1 MNDSDLTT
9 ITKQNLTSVELDQAI
24 ERVLRLALVK
34 HRAGELSAAEDI
46 YRLILK
52 TNPHHADTNHNLG
65 VLAVQSNNVEASLPY
80 FLTAIEVNS
89 ASPQYWVSYLD
100 ALCACDQI
108 SVAKDIF
115 MLALDQGGALEQSLI
130 IQMKEKGA
138 HFQSIIDQR
147 YGLLVSRELEAKP
160 KSTRDLKKS
169 LLKPSKKEIARVL
182 SLFGLG
188 QINELEKLARSM
200 VERFPESSFS
210 WKTLGAVL
218 QEQGR
223 FSEALAA
230 SETAMRSDPK
240 DIEILNN
247 HANLLAS
254 LGRLGEA
261 ETYCRRAIDLD
272 PSAATPLDTL
282 GVILF
287 SAKRYDEAESFFRKA
302 LEIKPDFANSLSNL
316 ALILR
321 TTRRLAEA
329 ESLTRKAISLNPRL
343 ARTYSNLGLIL
354 NDAGRYA
361 EATESN
367 RNALTLDPSLV
378 ETHSNLLFGLSND
391 DNISAEDLF
400 KEHLLFAEQ
409 FEKPLRHVWPVFANQ
424 KSLDR
429 QLNIGFVSGD
439 FNSHAVANF
448 IEPIL
453 SNLAKQRSLN
463 LFAFYNDSLEDHIT
477 IRLKKHFYDWHSVF
491 SLNNDELT
499 ALIRAKEIDI
509 LIDLSGHT
517 AKHRLLTFARKPAP
531 LQITWMGYPGTTG
544 LAAIDYYFTDAF
556 FLPDNSFDSL
566 FTEKLIRLPA
576 SAPFLPYSPSPFV
589 TPSAALRNNY
599 LTFGSFNRIG
609 KITPVVVSVWAQL
622 LNEVSDSK
630 LVLGGM
636 PSETEFDVLRSR
648 FEEHGVARDR
658 LHYFPRA
665 AMEGYLTKLATIDLC
680 LDTFPYNGGT
690 TTLHSAWMG
699 VPTLTMAGDAV
710 ATRTG
715 ACIMSHLGLQRMIA
729 HDAEEFVKEG
739 VYWSKHMD
747 ELAAIRMSLRNRL
760 QDSTIS
766 NPSLIAD
773 SINKAFHQIWA
784 RWCDDLPPVAFT
796 VA

>member
-1 MNDSDLTT
+1 MNDSDLTS
-9 ITKQNLTSVELDQAI
+9 IAKQNLTSLELDQAI

-34 HRAGELSAAEDI
+34 HQAGELSAAEDI

-80 FLTAIEVNS
+80 FLAAIEVNS

-100 ALCACDQI
+100 ALVTCDQI
-108 SVAKDIF
+108 NVAKDVF
-115 MLALDQGGALEQSLI
+115 MLGLDQGGTLEQSLI
-130 IQMKEKGA
+130 TQMKGKGA
-138 HFQSIIDQR
+138 HFESIIDQR
-147 YGLLVSRELEAKP
+147 YGLPVSRDLEAKP
-160 KSTRDLKKS
+160 KSARDLKKS
-169 LLKPSKKEIARVL
+169 LLRPSKKEIARVL

-188 QINELEKLARSM
+188 QTNELEKLARSL
-200 VERFPESSFS
+200 VERFPESSFA

-223 FSEALAA
+223 FLEALAA
-230 SETAMRSDPK
+230 SETAIRTDPQ

-247 HANLLAS
+247 HANLLAN

-261 ETYCRRAIDLD
+261 ETYCRKAVDLD
-272 PSAATPLDTL
+272 SNAATPLDTL

-302 LEIKPDFANSLSNL
+302 LEIKPDFASSLSNL
-316 ALILR
+316 ALILHQ
-321 TTRRLAEA
+321 TRRLAEA
-329 ESLTRKAISLNPRL
+329 ESLTRKAISQNPRL
-343 ARTYSNLGLIL
+343 ARAYSNLGLIL

-367 RNALTLDPSLV
+367 RKALALDPSLV

-391 DNISAEDLF
+391 DHMSAEDLF

-409 FEKPLRHVWPVFANQ
+409 FENPLRRSWPVFSNQ
-424 KSLDR
+424 KSLNR
-429 QLNIGFVSGD
+429 QLNVGFVSGD
-439 FNSHAVANF
+439 FNNHAVANF

-453 SNLAKQRSLN
+453 SNLAKQSSLN
-463 LFAFYNDSLEDHIT
+463 LFAFYNDSLEDHVT
-477 IRLKKHFYDWHSVF
+477 TRLKKHFYDWHSAF
-491 SLNNDELT
+491 SLNDDELA
-499 ALIRAKEIDI
+499 ALILAKEIDI

-544 LAAIDYYFTDAF
+544 LSAIDYYFTDVF
-556 FLPDNSFDSL
+556 FLPDSSFDRL

-589 TPSAALRNNY
+589 APAPALSNNY

-609 KITPVVVSVWAQL
+609 KITPAVVSAWAQL
-622 LNEVSDSK
+622 LNEVGDSA

-665 AMEGYLTKLATIDLC
+665 AMEDYLAKLAAIDLC

-729 HDAEEFVKEG
+729 HNAEEFVKEG
-739 VYWSKHMD
+739 VYWSKNLD

-766 NPSLIAD
+766 KPSLIAD
-773 SINKAFHQIWA
+773 SLNKAFHQIWA
-784 RWCDDLPPVAFT
+784 RWCEDLPPVAFT

>member
-9 ITKQNLTSVELDQAI
+9 IAKQNVTSLELDQAI

-34 HRAGELSAAEDI
+34 HQAGELSAAEDI

-65 VLAVQSNNVEASLPY
+65 VLAVHSNNVEASLPY
-80 FLTAIEVNS
+80 FLAAIEANS

-100 ALCACDQI
+100 ALVMCDQVDI
-108 SVAKDIF
+108 AKDVF
-115 MLALDQGGALEQSLI
+115 TLALDQGGALEQSLI
-130 IQMKEKGA
+130 IQMRGKGT

-147 YGLLVSRELEAKP
+147 YGLPASRELEAKP
-160 KSTRDLKKS
+160 KSARDLRKS
-169 LLKPSKKEIARVL
+169 LLRPSKKEIARVL
-182 SLFGLG
+182 NLFGLG
-188 QINELEKLARSM
+188 QINELEKLAKSL
-200 VERFPESSFS
+200 VERFPESSFA

-230 SETAMRSDPK
+230 SEAAMRTDPR

-247 HANLLAS
+247 HANLLAN

-261 ETYCRRAIDLD
+261 ETYCRKAIDLD

-287 SAKRYDEAESFFRKA
+287 GAKRYDEAESFFRKA
-302 LEIKPDFANSLSNL
+302 LEIKPDFANPLNNL
-316 ALILR
+316 GLIFHQ
-321 TTRRLAEA
+321 TRRLAEA
-329 ESLTRKAISLNPRL
+329 ESVTRKAIELNPRS
-343 ARTYSNLGLIL
+343 ARAHSNLGLIL

-367 RNALTLDPSLV
+367 RKALALNPSLV

-391 DNISAEDLF
+391 DQMSAEDLF

-409 FEKPLRHVWPVFANQ
+409 FEKPLRFRWPVFSNQ

-429 QLNIGFVSGD
+429 QLNVGFVSGD
-439 FNSHAVANF
+439 FNNHAVANF

-453 SNLAKQRSLN
+453 SNLAKQSSLN
-463 LFAFYNDSLEDHIT
+463 LFAFYNESLEDFVT
-477 IRLKKHFYDWHSVF
+477 ARLRQYFFDWQSVS
-491 SLNNDELT
+491 SLNDDELT

-556 FLPDNSFDSL
+556 FLPDSSFDRL

-589 TPSAALRNNY
+589 TPAPALSNKY

-622 LNEVSDSK
+622 LNEVGDSK

-636 PSETEFDVLRSR
+636 PSETEFEVLRSR

-665 AMEGYLTKLATIDLC
+665 AMESYLTKLATIDLC

-715 ACIMSHLGLQRMIA
+715 ACIMSHLRLQRMIA

>member
-1 MNDSDLTT
+1 MHDDNSNATPDKSFSTT
-9 ITKQNLTSVELDQAI
+9 DLDQAV
-24 ERVLRLALVK
+24 ERVLRLALIK
-34 HRAGELSAAEDI
+34 HQAGDLSGAEDI
-46 YRLILK
+46 YRLILE
-52 TNPHHADTNHNLG
+52 TQPNHADTNHNLG
-65 VLAVQSNNVEASLPY
+65 VLAVQSSNLEAALPY
-80 FLTAIEVNS
+80 FLTAIEANS
-89 ASPQYWVSYLD
+89 NAPQYWVSYLNT
-100 ALCACDQI
+100 LVSCSQLE
-108 SVAKDIF
+108 VATDIF
-115 MLALDQGGALEQSLI
+115 TLALDQGGALEQSLI
-130 IQMKEKGA
+130 GQMKDKGEL
-138 HFQSIIDQR
+138 FQSIIEKRYRINGLHRDAAETGVSSKLRKLGRSPSKQDMDR
-147 YGLLVSRELEAKP
+147 ILRLYGLGRLKEVEA
-160 KSTRDLKKS
+160 
-169 LLKPSKKEIARVL
+169 
-182 SLFGLG
+182 
-188 QINELEKLARSM
+188 LARTLARRYPDHS
-200 VERFPESSFS
+200 FP

-218 QEQGR
+218 QEQQKYQD
-223 FSEALAA
+223 ALSA
-230 SETAMRSDPK
+230 SEIAIQLDPK
-240 DIEILNN
+240 DVEILNN

-254 LGRLGEA
+254 LGRIGEA
-261 ETYCRRAIDLD
+261 EAYCKKAIELD
-272 PSAATPLDTL
+272 PKAATPIDTL

-287 SAKRYDEAESFFRKA
+287 GARRYQDAEVYFRKA
-302 LEIKPDFANSLSNL
+302 LDLQPNFANSLSNL
-316 ALILR
+316 SLILR
-321 TTRRLAEA
+321 QTQRLVEA
-329 ESLTRKAISLNPRL
+329 EDLTRKALMLNPRQ

-354 NDAGRYA
+354 NDAGRYK
-361 EATESN
+361 EANEAN
-367 RNALTLDPSLV
+367 RKALALEPTLV

-391 DNISAEDLF
+391 DNVNAEALF
-400 KEHLLFAEQ
+400 QEHLQFAKK
-409 FEKPLRHVWPVFANQ
+409 FEEPLRPYWASHANA
-424 KSLDR
+424 KSKNR
-429 QLNIGFVSGD
+429 KLNIGFVSGD
-439 FNSHAVANF
+439 LNVHPVANF

-453 SNLAKQRSLN
+453 VNLSKHNSLN
-463 LFAFYNDSLEDHIT
+463 LYAFYNDSLEDFVT
-477 IRLKKHFYDWHSVF
+477 ARLKQYFFDWQSVS
-491 SLNNDELT
+491 SLNDDELA
-499 ALIRAKEIDI
+499 ALIRIKEIDI

-531 LQITWMGYPGTTG
+531 LHITWMGYPGTTG
-544 LAAIDYYFTDAF
+544 LSAIDYYFTDAF
-556 FLPDNSFDSL
+556 FLPDSSFDRL

-589 TPSAALRNNY
+589 TPAPALSNKY

-622 LNEVSDSK
+622 LNEVGDSK

-636 PSETEFDVLRSR
+636 PSETEFEVLRSR
-648 FEEHGVARDR
+648 FEQHGVARDR

>member
-1 MNDSDLTT
+1 MNDCNLTT
-9 ITKQNLTSVELDQAI
+9 IAKQNLNSVELDNAI
-24 ERVLRLALVK
+24 ERVMRLALVK
-34 HRAGELSAAEDI
+34 HHAGDLSAAEDI

-65 VLAVQSNNVEASLPY
+65 VLAVQSNNIEASLPY
-80 FLTAIEVNS
+80 FLAAIEINS
-89 ASPQYWVSYLD
+89 AAPQYWVSYLD
-100 ALCACDQI
+100 ALVACKQI
-108 SVAKDIF
+108 NIAKDVF
-115 MLALDQGGALEQSLI
+115 VLALDQGGALEQSLI
-130 IQMKEKGA
+130 VQMTGKGED
-138 HFQSIIDQR
+138 FQSIIDQR
-147 YGLLVSRELEAKP
+147 YGSPSSSKLEVPP
-160 KSTRDLKKS
+160 KSARDLKKS
-169 LLKPSKKEIARVL
+169 LLRPKKKEIARVL
-182 SLFGLG
+182 NLFGIG
-188 QINELEKLARSM
+188 QISEVEKLAKSM
-200 VERFPESSFS
+200 VLRYPESSFC

-223 FSEALAA
+223 YSEALTA
-230 SETAMRSDPK
+230 SETAIRLDPK
-240 DIEILNN
+240 DVEILNN
-247 HANLLAS
+247 HANLLAR

-261 ETYCRRAIDLD
+261 EAHCRKALDLD
-272 PSAATPLDTL
+272 PNGATPLDTL

-287 SAKRYDEAESFFRKA
+287 SAKRFDEAESFFRKA
-302 LEIKPDFANSLSNL
+302 LAEKPDFANPLNNL
-316 ALILR
+316 GLIFHQ
-321 TTRRLAEA
+321 TRRLAEA
-329 ESLTRKAISLNPRL
+329 ESVTRKAIEINPRS
-343 ARTYSNLGLIL
+343 ARAHSNLGLIL

-367 RNALTLDPSLV
+367 RKALALNPLLV

-391 DNISAEDLF
+391 DQMSAEDLF

-409 FEKPLRHVWPVFANQ
+409 FEMPLRRDWPIFSNK

-439 FNSHAVANF
+439 FNNHAVANF

-453 SNLAKQRSLN
+453 INLKKQSSLN
-463 LFAFYNDSLEDHIT
+463 LFAFYNDSLEDHVT
-477 IRLKKHFYDWHSVF
+477 NRLKKYFYDWHSAF
-491 SLNNDELT
+491 SLSDDEL
-499 ALIRAKEIDI
+499 AAQIRAKEIDI

-544 LAAIDYYFTDAF
+544 LSAIDYYFTDAF
-556 FLPDNSFDSL
+556 FLPDPSFDRL

-589 TPSAALRNNY
+589 KPAPALSNNY

-609 KITPVVVSVWAQL
+609 KITPAVVSVWAQL
-622 LNEVSDSK
+622 MNEVSDSE

-636 PSETEFDVLRSR
+636 PSETEFEVLRSR
-648 FEEHGVARDR
+648 FKEHGVATER

-665 AMEGYLTKLATIDLC
+665 AMDGYLAKLETIDLC

-699 VPTLTMAGDAV
+699 VPTLTMAGEAV

-729 HDAEEFVKEG
+729 HNADEFVKEG
-739 VYWSKHMD
+739 AYWSKNLD
-747 ELAAIRMSLRNRL
+747 ELAAIRMSLRKRL

-766 NPSLIAD
+766 NPSLIAE
-773 SINKAFHQIWA
+773 SLNKAFHQIWA
-784 RWCDDLPPVAFT
+784 RWCDDLPPIAFT

>member
-1 MNDSDLTT
+1 MNNSDLTT
-9 ITKQNLTSVELDQAI
+9 IAKQNLNSVDLDQAI
-24 ERVLRLALVK
+24 ERVMRLALVK
-34 HRAGELSAAEDI
+34 HHAGDLSAAEDI

-80 FLTAIEVNS
+80 FLAAIEINS
-89 ASPQYWVSYLD
+89 AAPQYWVSYLD
-100 ALCACDQI
+100 ALVACDQI
-108 SVAKDIF
+108 NVAKDVF
-115 MLALDQGGALEQSLI
+115 TLALNQGGALEQSLI
-130 IQMKEKGA
+130 IQMNGKGA
-138 HFQSIIDQR
+138 HFQSIIDNR
-147 YGLLVSRELEAKP
+147 YGLLVSRGLDDEP
-160 KSTRDLKKS
+160 KSARDLKKS
-169 LLKPSKKEIARVL
+169 LLRPSKKETARVL

-188 QINELEKLARSM
+188 QINELEKLARSL
-200 VERFPESSFS
+200 VDRFPESSFA

-218 QEQGR
+218 QELGR

-230 SETAMRSDPK
+230 SETAMRIDPK

-247 HANLLAS
+247 HANLLAN

-261 ETYCRRAIDLD
+261 ETYCRKAVDID
-272 PSAATPLDTL
+272 PNAATPLDTL

-302 LEIKPDFANSLSNL
+302 LEIKPDFASSLSNL
-316 ALILR
+316 ALILHQ
-321 TTRRLAEA
+321 TRRLAEA
-329 ESLTRKAISLNPRL
+329 EILTRKAISQNPRL
-343 ARTYSNLGLIL
+343 ARAYSNLGLIL

-367 RNALTLDPSLV
+367 RKALALDPSLV

-391 DNISAEDLF
+391 DQMSAEDLF

-409 FEKPLRHVWPVFANQ
+409 FEMPLRCGWPVFPNE
-424 KSLDR
+424 KSRDR
-429 QLNIGFVSGD
+429 QLNVGFVSGD
-439 FNSHAVANF
+439 FNNHAVANF

-463 LFAFYNDSLEDHIT
+463 LFAFYNDSLEDHVT
-477 IRLKKHFYDWHSVF
+477 TRLKRYFYDWHSAF
-491 SLNNDELT
+491 SLNDDELA
-499 ALIRAKEIDI
+499 ALIRTKEIDI

-531 LQITWMGYPGTTG
+531 IQITWMGYPGTTG
-544 LAAIDYYFTDAF
+544 LSAIDYYFTDAF
-556 FLPDNSFDSL
+556 FLPDSSFDRL

-589 TPSAALRNNY
+589 TPAPALRNKY

-636 PSETEFDVLRSR
+636 PSETEFEVLRSR